1 MTKQNFKLNP
11 TAAEC
16 FARDVVEE
24 RDNPAGLRKA
34 VVKVLGMT
42 QVQLADATGCGL
54 LTINNWLN
62 NKRATQEKVR
72 ARITAALTIAYV
84 KKYDANGRS
93 AIPPFDNL

>member
-1 MTKQNFKLNP
+1 MTNENFKLNE
-11 TAAEC
+11 TAAER

-24 RDNPAGLRKA
+24 RQNPAGMRKA

-42 QVQLADATGCGL
+42 QRDLSDMTGSGL
-54 LTINNWLN
+54 PTINEWLN

-72 ARITAALTIAYV
+72 ARITAALTIAYI
-84 KKYDANGRS
+84 KKYDADGRS

>member
-1 MTKQNFKLNP
+1 MTKQDFKLNP
-11 TAAEC
+11 TAAER

-42 QVQLADATGCGL
+42 QVQLADATGCGSV
-54 LTINNWLN
+54 TVNDWLN
-62 NKRATQEKVR
+62 NKRATQDKVR
-72 ARITAALTIAYV
+72 ARITAALTIAYI

>member
-1 MTKQNFKLNP
+1 MTNENFKLNE
-11 TAAEC
+11 TAAER

-24 RDNPAGLRKA
+24 RQNPAGMRKA

-42 QVQLADATGCGL
+42 QRDLSDMTGSGL
-54 LTINNWLN
+54 PTINEWLN

-72 ARITAALTIAYV
+72 ARITAALTIAYI
-84 KKYDANGRS
+84 KKYDADGHS

>member
-1 MTKQNFKLNP
+1 MTKENFKLNE
-11 TAAEC
+11 TAAER

-24 RDNPAGLRKA
+24 RQNPAGMRKA

-42 QVQLADATGCGL
+42 QMQLCDATGCGGV
-54 LTINNWLN
+54 TINDWMN

-72 ARITAALTIAYV
+72 ERITAALTIAYI
-84 KKYDANGRS
+84 KKYDADGRS

>member
-1 MTKQNFKLNP
+1 MTKENFKLNE
-11 TAAEC
+11 TAAER

-24 RDNPAGLRKA
+24 RQNPAGMRKA

-42 QVQLADATGCGL
+42 QRDLSDMTGSGL
-54 LTINNWLN
+54 PTINEWLN

-72 ARITAALTIAYV
+72 ARITAALTIAYI
-84 KKYDANGRS
+84 KKYDADGRS

>member
-1 MTKQNFKLNP
+1 MTNENFKLNE
-11 TAAEC
+11 TAAER

-24 RDNPAGLRKA
+24 RENPAGLRKA

-42 QVQLADATGCGL
+42 QVQLCDATGCGCNA
-54 LTINNWLN
+54 INDWMN

-72 ARITAALTIAYV
+72 ARITAALTIAYI